1 MNKSNNYLFHNK
13 SLYWFYKL
21 FFFAFTGFIGQAN
34 KIKQKIKTSG
44 DQNAGRGD
52 NGGKLGDVMEA
63 GRPVLLGLEVI
74 LQILRLGGHF
84 CGDYGAFAPPRSQDR
99 TLNI

>member
-52 NGGKLGDVMEA
+52 KMAV
-63 GRPVLLGLEVI
+63 GLVTS
-74 LQILRLGGHF
+74 LRLGDQF
-84 CGDYGAFAPPRSQDR
+84 CGTWR
-99 TLNI
+99 